1 MGSAAR
7 GSLVMGAMVNPTAR
21 RLLDF
26 VAMEFS
32 WPIMLGSVGGFVAM
46 SLLLVWGV
54 RVLGRH
60 DREEETASAL
70 GVELAAVL
78 AREPRLRDAAILP
91 VATIPIEARPS
102 VELTGHVPSA
112 GARRSTSCRRTPPP
126 SAPPPRPRSGSWSAP
141 RRRSS

>member
-1 MGSAAR
+1 
-7 GSLVMGAMVNPTAR
+7 
-21 RLLDF
+21 
-26 VAMEFS
+26 
-32 WPIMLGSVGGFVAM
+32 MLGSVGGFVAM

-102 VELTGHVPSA
+102 VELTGHVPSPA
-112 GARRSTSCRRTPPP
+112 ARDLALEIARRELTRLRPGMMVIDRLEVAPSASARRS
-126 SAPPPRPRSGSWSAP
+126 A
-141 RRRSS
+141 